1 MSREADSGAEASG
14 ETSAGPD
21 TDVSGSSETPTDF
34 DTDASEASESPD
46 SSATSGRD
54 YALGVVGAI
63 AVAALA
69 LRVVALGGRPFHWDE
84 ARVGYWALQY
94 LETGAFQ
101 YRPVA
106 GGPLL
111 YHLDRVA
118 FAAFGPS
125 DRVARLPVAVVS
137 AALPLAALLFR
148 DRLDDV
154 EAVVFAAVL
163 AVQPVVLYYSR
174 FLRGDVLLA
183 LFGLAAVGFALRA
196 WDRRRRRDAYAAAV
210 CLPLA
215 ASASGFVVGYL
226 LCWAGAWL
234 LVVDGRTMAGDG
246 GAGARQSAAAVQRR
260 LTGQVAPAARAGLL
274 ATAVTVLLF
283 APRSGSG
290 LGVGLDEPSTVHLAV
305 YEGTVGALRRFVGVR
320 LVNRFPDGTHAILPY
335 LGDTAGLLADLALPV
350 VGVGAAT
357 TLWIRYAT
365 RRRPLVEGA
374 GYWGLI
380 GVVVF
385 PMIAEVSAPW
395 TLVHIVVPLS
405 LPAAVGIVGVVRY
418 GVSTAAGVS
427 TDSGPSADV
436 DGRGG
441 KEPRTDLVD
450 SDAERSPAADLTDA
464 ADRLQTVDAGTAVA
478 VVLVVL
484 AIGAQTGALVAGGV
498 YGPSDRSNQLAQY
511 AQPADDLGPIAA
523 VARMASDSD
532 PGTAEVVYVG
542 SAYDVPA
549 AATTDSPPVG
559 DAWGNRLPVPW
570 YVAAAGADATS
581 TANVSRFAARY
592 GDDTPPVVIA
602 DPTHRGALS
611 DQLGAAYEPTSYRLG
626 LWNREVVVFATDS
639 AASDDGAENVDPTR
653 PATGSPSPRSVPD
666 TGSG

>member
-1 MSREADSGAEASG
+1 MSREVDSGAGASEG
-14 ETSAGPD
+14 ASTGPD
-21 TDVSGSSETPTDF
+21 AGASGSSETPTDLE
-34 DTDASEASESPD
+34 AGLSEASRSAG
-46 SSATSGRD
+46 SSAAPGRD
-54 YALGVVGAI
+54 YALGIVVAI
-63 AVAALA
+63 TVAALA

-84 ARVGYWALQY
+84 ARVGYWALRY

-118 FAAFGPS
+118 FAAFGSS
-125 DRVARLPVAVVS
+125 DRVARLPVAVMS
-137 AALPLAALLFR
+137 AALPLVALLFR
-148 DRLDDV
+148 GWLDDI
-154 EAVVFAAVL
+154 ETVVFAAVL

-183 LFGLAAVGFALRA
+183 LFGLAAVGFTLRA

-246 GAGARQSAAAVQRR
+246 SAGTRQSAAVVRRR
-260 LTGQVAPAARAGLL
+260 LTGQVGLAARIGLL
-274 ATAVTVLLF
+274 ATAATVVLF

-335 LGDTAGLLADLALPV
+335 LGDTAGFLADLALPV
-350 VGVGAAT
+350 VSVGAAT

-374 GYWGLI
+374 GYWGLV

-385 PMIAEVSAPW
+385 PVIAEVSAPW

-405 LPAAVGIVGVVRY
+405 LPAAVGAVGLVRY
-418 GVSTAAGVS
+418 GVSTAVGVNV
-427 TDSGPSADV
+427 DSGPNVDAD
-436 DGRGG
+436 DRGG
-441 KEPRTDLVD
+441 KEPRADLAD
-450 SDAERSPAADLTDA
+450 NDAERSPAGGLADATD
-464 ADRLQTVDAGTAVA
+464 RTRTVDAGTAVA

-511 AQPADDLGPIAA
+511 AQPADDLDPVATAA
-523 VARMASDSD
+523 RAAADND
-532 PGTAEVVYVG
+532 PETTEVVYVG

-559 DAWGNRLPVPW
+559 DAWGNRLPLPW
-570 YVAAAGADATS
+570 YLAAAGADATS
-581 TANVSRFAARY
+581 TANASTFAARY

-602 DPTHRGALS
+602 AATHRGALS
-611 DQLGAAYEPTSYRLG
+611 DQLDESYKPTSYRLG
-626 LWNREVVVFATDS
+626 LWNREVVVFAADS
-639 AASDDGAENVDPTR
+639 VASDDEAENVDSMR
-653 PATGSPSPRSVPD
+653 SATGSPSPRSALD